1 MTRFPPIRWRDNRE
15 SRKCD
20 PVEAITEGNQ
30 PEPVPESMG
39 ADQEISAVT

>member
-1 MTRFPPIRWRDNRE
+1 MTRFPSTRWRDNRE

-20 PVEAITEGNQ
+20 PVDAIIEGKQ
-30 PEPVPESMG
+30 CEPIPESVG